1 MYPRI
6 IGCRSNVQY
15 HAHSMK
21 RRQKRPQTGLQTIEF
36 EIDHV
41 DPLGQGVSKKGG
53 NVTFVAGTLPGETG
67 TAVVYKRAR
76 GVQFARLQQ
85 LDQSAENRVEPG
97 CPHFDQCPGCQF
109 LHTDYASELTYK
121 KATLQRYLAPF
132 EIDEETIEVVPAP
145 HRLAYRNR
153 VQLHYRHKYIGMLD
167 TVSNEVLEIP
177 NCKII
182 RQELQPAFDQLYQ
195 GGWTQ
200 DHTGHGHC
208 EIYLKPGE
216 VSVRWDE
223 TYAHGGFS
231 QVYEE
236 MNEELKGR
244 VQALLEGLDV
254 SRLLDLF
261 SGTGNLSDAHAAAG
275 GDRVLVDR
283 YIDKEGD
290 NIHPLDLYD
299 DQALAHFT
307 RKTGTS
313 GFDTLMLD
321 PPRRGF
327 PGLDSWVKKIKPEHI
342 IYVSCNPASLARDLR
357 SLSKRF
363 RFKAIQLLDLF
374 PATTHFET
382 LVMLEM
388 RKGPR

>member
-1 MYPRI
+1 
-6 IGCRSNVQY
+6 
-15 HAHSMK
+15 MK
-21 RRQKRPQTGLQTIEF
+21 RRYKKPQTKTQVIEF
-36 EIDHV
+36 EIDHI
-41 DPLGQGVSKKGG
+41 DPLGQGVSKKGR

-67 TAVVYKRAR
+67 TAVVYKRAK

-85 LDQSAENRVEPG
+85 LDQSADNRVEPD
-97 CPHFDQCPGCQF
+97 CPHFNQCPGCQF
-109 LHTDYASELTYK
+109 LHTDYQSELGYK
-121 KATLQRYLAPF
+121 KATLSRYLRSF
-132 EIDEETIEVVPAP
+132 EIDEENIQVVPAP

-167 TVSNEVLEIP
+167 TVSNEVLEVP
-177 NCKII
+177 QCKIM
-182 RQELQPAFDQLYQ
+182 RQELQAEFDQLYQ
-195 GGWTQ
+195 GKWTQ
-200 DHTGHGHC
+200 EHTGHGHC
-208 EIYLKPGE
+208 ELYLKSDE

-231 QVYEE
+231 QVYEK
-236 MNEELKGR
+236 MNEELQAR
-244 VQALLEGLDV
+244 VQALLEGLEV

-261 SGTGNLSDAHAAAG
+261 SGTGNLSDAYAKAG

-283 YIDKEGD
+283 YIDTVGE

-313 GFDTLMLD
+313 GFDALLVD

-327 PGLDSWVKKIKPEHI
+327 PGLDSWVKKIKPGHI
-342 IYVSCNPASLARDLR
+342 IYVSCNPASLARDLQ

-363 RFKAIQLLDLF
+363 RFKSIQLLDLF
-374 PATTHFET
+374 PATAHFET
-382 LVMLEM
+382 LVLLEI
-388 RKGPR
+388 RKGLR

>member
-1 MYPRI
+1 
-6 IGCRSNVQY
+6 
-15 HAHSMK
+15 MK
-21 RRQKRPQTGLQTIEF
+21 RRQKRSQTRFQTIEF

-41 DPLGQGVSKKGG
+41 DPLGQGVSKMGG
-53 NVTFVAGTLPGETG
+53 SVTFVSGTLPGETG

-85 LDQSAENRVEPG
+85 LEQSAENRIEPA
-97 CPHFDQCPGCQF
+97 CSHFDQCPGCQF

-121 KATLQRYLAPF
+121 KATLQRYLTPF

-145 HRLAYRNR
+145 RRLAYRNR
-153 VQLHYRHKYIGMLD
+153 VQMHYRHKYIGMLD
-167 TVSNEVLEIP
+167 TVRNEVLEIP
-177 NCKII
+177 DCKIM

-195 GGWTQ
+195 GDWTQ

-208 EIYLKPGE
+208 ELYLNSGE
-216 VSVRWDE
+216 VSVSWDE
-223 TYAHGGFS
+223 PYAHGGFS

-236 MNEELKGR
+236 MNAELQGRVQVLLEELK
-244 VQALLEGLDV
+244 V

-261 SGTGNLSDAHAAAG
+261 SGSGNLSDAYVAKG

-283 YIDKEGD
+283 YIDKQGD

-313 GFDTLMLD
+313 GFDTLLLD

-327 PGLDSWVKKIKPEHI
+327 PGLDSWVKKVKPGHI
-342 IYVSCNPASLARDLR
+342 IYVSCNPASLARDLHG
-357 SLSKRF
+357 LSKRF
-363 RFKAIQLLDLF
+363 RFKSIQLLDLF
-374 PATTHFET
+374 PSTAHFET

-388 RKGPR
+388 RKGAR